1 MWRCTPTIPRELT
14 AAARAACAR
23 IVDAGIPML
32 SQTVLLKG
40 VNDDAECS
48 PS

>member
-1 MWRCTPTIPRELT
+1 MWCCTPIIPRELT

-32 SQTVLLKG
+32 SQSVLLQG
-40 VNDDAECS
+40 RQ
-48 PS
+48 